1 MMKGVRPTAT
11 QLVATLPTSILTDP
25 AALQSSY
32 PAVVPLVNI
41 SHWISTRRMITLKK
55 KQNVSRPDHMSF
67 NKEPVFYRIINRAF
81 I

>member
-11 QLVATLPTSILTDP
+11 QLVASLPTSILTDP

-41 SHWISTRRMITLKK
+41 SHRIRTGRIITLKK
-55 KQNVSRPDHMSF
+55 KQNLKGLSHEIDFKNVDE
-67 NKEPVFYRIINRAF
+67 N
-81 I
+81 